1 MRKYQKMENRFG
13 QTIDQQAKKVIFETN
28 RVLKNTY
35 LLLSLT
41 LLFSSITAALSISM
55 GSQSVNP
62 VLTFVVYMALF
73 IGIHSTRNSSIAL
86 VLTFILTGFMGF
98 TMGGLLNYY
107 VSSFSNG
114 SEMVMIS
121 IGMTGATFMGLS
133 ILAINHE
140 RNFSKLN
147 NFLGV
152 GSIICLIAVVLNLY
166 LQIPALH
173 LALSVMISFISGGI
187 ILWQT
192 SQIVHGG
199 EKNYI
204 VATVALYVSIVNILM
219 TLLQFLSIFIGR
231 RD

>member
-1 MRKYQKMENRFG
+1 MNNKFG
-13 QTIDQQAKKVIFETN
+13 HTIEQQARKVLNETN
-28 RVLKNTY
+28 KVLKNTY

-41 LLFSSITAALSISM
+41 LLFSSITAAISISI

-62 VLTFVVYMALF
+62 VLTFIVYMALF
-73 IGIHSTRNSSIAL
+73 IGIHSTRNSSISL
-86 VLTFILTGFMGF
+86 VLTFVLTGFMGF

-121 IGMTGATFMGLS
+121 IGMTGATFMLLS
-133 ILAINHE
+133 ILAINSE
-140 RNFSKLN
+140 RDFSKIN
-147 NFLGV
+147 SFLGV
-152 GSIICLIAVVLNLY
+152 GSIICLVAVILNLY

-192 SQIVHGG
+192 NQIIHGG

-204 VATVALYVSIVNILM
+204 LATVALYVSIVNILM
-219 TLLQFLSIFIGR
+219 TILQFLSIFIGR